1 MDIAVR
7 GRKVSALPP
16 QSHPGNLV
24 CYNHSDWTANK
35 INPQSLK
42 IFLSWTYQI
51 GWPMNGRLN
60 DDCLVLTLV
69 FSFLEH
75 FSRKAIKIFLKSFHL
90 LLALSAFFLLGF
102 TEPGG
107 LIDEVKMTKK
117 RRLNSKKSSPCEC
130 WHSRLINWI
139 LYLKVQ
145 CSIWCSKVQ
154 SLNRLC
160 LNYVQ
165 HLFSMYDVCSIY

>member
-35 INPQSLK
+35 INPQSLQ

-117 RRLNSKKSSPCEC
+117 KEIEFKEIFSLWVLTLQIDQLNPLSKSS
-130 WHSRLINWI
+130 
-139 LYLKVQ
+139 
-145 CSIWCSKVQ
+145 
-154 SLNRLC
+154 
-160 LNYVQ
+160 VQ
-165 HLFSMYDVCSIY
+165 HLVLQSPIFKSTLFKLRTTSMFYVWCM